1 MKRVDTACLNGKP
14 HAFAEQALD
23 AYRLLSAPCA
33 SELSLPSHGQ
43 LAGFGTMIIGF
54 LECSCWTFLVGV
66 MQLLTACLIIG
77 WVWSILWGYKL
88 YKLASEPPPM
98 AEP

>member
-1 MKRVDTACLNGKP
+1 
-14 HAFAEQALD
+14 
-23 AYRLLSAPCA
+23 
-33 SELSLPSHGQ
+33 
-43 LAGFGTMIIGF
+43 MIIGF
-54 LECSCWTFLVGV
+54 LECSLWTFLVGV

-88 YKLASEPPPM
+88 YKLANEPPPM